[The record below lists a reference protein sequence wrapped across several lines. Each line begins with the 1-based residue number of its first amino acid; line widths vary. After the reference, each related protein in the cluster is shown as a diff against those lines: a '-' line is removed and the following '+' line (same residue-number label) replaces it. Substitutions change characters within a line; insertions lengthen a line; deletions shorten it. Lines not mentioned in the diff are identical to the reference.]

1 MEKEKLTD
9 LQKAGSAAGPAG
21 RPTAAP
27 PPATTIPSDDNA
39 EGSEIRSLTVEYL
52 QEVDEIIAILDGRYR
67 FFATAEPTEK
77 FKIALKV
84 HEHAVLD
91 A

>member
-9 LQKAGSAAGPAG
+9 LQKAGAAAGPAV
-21 RPTAAP
+21 TV
-27 PPATTIPSDDNA
+27 PSDDPNA